1 MNAPDA
7 ARPPAFPDPAADD
20 DGALRARL
28 VAAFVHPVKACAPRA
43 VPKLA
48 MDAQGGAADDRRW
61 VVLDAEGA
69 ATWMGAIPA
78 LAKVRTELVGDALCL
93 RAAGRAD
100 LRVPA
105 GADAGTAADLRVWD
119 ESIAA
124 HRVHAGRDAGD
135 EAAAWRAAVTG
146 PPLHPNGAPR

>member
-7 ARPPAFPDPAADD
+7 ARPPACPDPVADD

-105 GADAGTAADLRVWD
+105 GADAGGARPPAAPCLR
-119 ESIAA
+119 
-124 HRVHAGRDAGD
+124 RCR
-135 EAAAWRAAVTG
+135 EALPRPHVRG
-146 PPLHPNGAPR
+146 VAPRGLRRRRVVGRQ